1 MDSLINIELLSSF
14 MIKTILNLRYL
25 FYIVLP
31 SESMF
36 EKPEDVPRYVVQVSF
51 SFYSFYFIFTKLSI

>member
-1 MDSLINIELLSSF
+1 MDSFINIELLSSF
-14 MIKTILNLRYL
+14 VVKTIFNLRYL

-51 SFYSFYFIFTKLSI
+51 